1 MAQKTLHFLAEP
13 EGSNRTTAESA
24 GGPTFRRF
32 EQRQRFFMWLIRD
45 LLQVVV
51 NRRAMV
57 DPKINPTAEIKIT
70 GSDISARDNV
80 AHSIAAVNMLNALER
95 LKDMGLISD
104 REVLRAAYRFAGE
117 PADIDE
123 LLKGGSG
130 FDLRETSKPIQPA
143 TTDPVDTRSGS
154 PKKTVL

>member
-1 MAQKTLHFLAEP
+1 
-13 EGSNRTTAESA
+13 
-24 GGPTFRRF
+24 
-32 EQRQRFFMWLIRD
+32 MWLIRD

-80 AHSIAAVNMLNALER
+80 AHSIAAVNILNALER